1 MNDFETFGMIRNLVG
16 MSENNFRECVEFI
29 NNAEVSDDTKR
40 FFEIAIFPLTFF
52 KAPFFKF
59 FSLYFWN

>member
-40 FFEIAIFPLTFF
+40 FFEILIALASRKRQEKRQSLT
-52 KAPFFKF
+52 A
-59 FSLYFWN
+59 